1 MKRVVFTTILLVAA
15 FGCSTT
21 WRSAPKLPTA
31 STLVRDQMVIHSN
44 FRLPKSHRLVDE
56 LVALRTDIARE
67 LATPLSDEP
76 IHLFLFETRDKYEQF
91 VGTTFPHLPDR
102 RAWFVETDTQLSVF
116 AFWGHNVADDLRH
129 EASHGYLHSFS
140 PNIPLWLDEG
150 LAEYFE
156 VPRSHQGM
164 NQPHIDMLAKAY
176 NDGSWSPDLER
187 LELMRDPDEM
197 GAQDYAECWAW
208 VRFLLDSTPERREL
222 LQNYLA
228 RLRMSSK
235 VKPLSEF
242 LGEDEPRAAKQ
253 MLAYLREL
261 AAERP

>member
-1 MKRVVFTTILLVAA
+1 MKRVVFITAVLLVAS
-15 FGCSTT
+15 GCSATLRPT
-21 WRSAPKLPTA
+21 PKLPNA
-31 STLVRDQMVIHSN
+31 STLVREQMVIHSD

-67 LATPLSDEP
+67 LGTPLSDEP
-76 IHLFLFETRDKYEQF
+76 IHLFLFESRERYEQF
-91 VGTTFPHLPDR
+91 VRTTFPHLPDR

-116 AFWGHNVADDLRH
+116 AFWGHHVADDLRH

-156 VPRSHQGM
+156 VPRSQQGM
-164 NQPHIDMLAKAY
+164 NQPHIDQLAKAY
-176 NDGSWSPDLER
+176 NDGSWAPDLER
-187 LELMRDPDEM
+187 LERMRDPDEM
-197 GAQDYAECWAW
+197 GGQDYAECWAW

-222 LQNYLA
+222 TQNYLA

-242 LGEDEPRAAKQ
+242 LGDEEPHASKE

-261 AAERP
+261 AAERR